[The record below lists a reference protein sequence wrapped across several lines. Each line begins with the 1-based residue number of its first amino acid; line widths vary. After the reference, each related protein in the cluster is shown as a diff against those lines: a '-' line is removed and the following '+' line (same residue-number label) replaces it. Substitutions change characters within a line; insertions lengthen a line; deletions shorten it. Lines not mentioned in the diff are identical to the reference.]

1 MRTHPSR
8 QSDRASIAPVNP
20 QEKDLAAA
28 ASQIAGASRGKQMAG
43 GLTGLSSQPRRRR
56 VPSRKSQWQ
65 QSARLQSA
73 GPSRGVLHARQ
84 IQSPRI
90 IHTFQHSCCA
100 RYALRFSSPQNAD
113 GFHLPRV
120 HFPPLACRHI
130 LVIAVGDARCAGL
143 GKYSVVNVLD
153 EHERTMAFAEIALG
167 QIKSLRQTAIPRNYE
182 IWYVYATG
190 YNPPLNKIINE
201 TLARNGRLTESDLE
215 QIYETYLSH
224 LKITDRI
231 DKVGA
236 RVIGE
241 IDDVMSLITDALG
254 VSVSYDATLSEANEK
269 LSAAGDRDTV
279 KPIIEMLI
287 KATGEMRETNTALEE
302 RLTLSKTEISNLQ
315 QSLEAIRAESLTDPL
330 TGLGNRKYFDRMIDV
345 AVQNALANNEPLSL
359 LMFDID
365 HFKSFNDSYGHLTGD
380 QVLRLVSN
388 SLKQTIKGQDITARY
403 GGEEF
408 AVVLPNTA
416 LRQALTVADH
426 IRRAVMAKELK
437 KKSTGEILGR
447 VTISVG
453 VSMLKP
459 GDDTDA
465 LIERADAC
473 LYVAKRNGRNRVICE
488 VDPEYATENHGQA
501 CVSKAAG

>member
-1 MRTHPSR
+1 M
-8 QSDRASIAPVNP
+8 I
-20 QEKDLAAA
+20 K
-28 ASQIAGASRGKQMAG
+28 
-43 GLTGLSSQPRRRR
+43 
-56 VPSRKSQWQ
+56 
-65 QSARLQSA
+65 
-73 GPSRGVLHARQ
+73 
-84 IQSPRI
+84 
-90 IHTFQHSCCA
+90 
-100 RYALRFSSPQNAD
+100 
-113 GFHLPRV
+113 
-120 HFPPLACRHI
+120 
-130 LVIAVGDARCAGL
+130 
-143 GKYSVVNVLD
+143 VLD
-153 EHERTMAFAEIALG
+153 EYERTMAFAELALG
-167 QIKSLRQTAIPRNYE
+167 QIRSLRQTAIPRNYE

-190 YNPPLNKIINE
+190 YNSQLNKIINE
-201 TLARNGRLTESDLE
+201 TLARNGKLTDSDLD

-224 LKITDRI
+224 IKTTDRI

-241 IDDVMSLITDALG
+241 IDDVMRLIGEALG
-254 VSVSYDATLSEANEK
+254 MASSYNDSLNGASERLSLASTREQ
-269 LSAAGDRDTV
+269 V
-279 KPIIEMLI
+279 KPVIESLL
-287 KATGEMRETNTALEE
+287 KSTREMRETNKALED
-302 RLTLSKTEISNLQ
+302 RLTLSKSEISNLQ

-330 TGLGNRKYFDRMIDV
+330 TGLGNRKYFDRSIETAV
-345 AVQNALANNEPLSL
+345 AHALAEGEPLSL

-380 QVLRLVSN
+380 QVLRLVGM

-473 LYVAKRNGRNRVICE
+473 LYAAKRNGRNRVICE
-488 VDPEYATENHGQA
+488 ADPEYTIETQSQVA
-501 CVSKAAG
+501 

>member
-1 MRTHPSR
+1 MRTPPLR
-8 QSDRASIAPVNP
+8 QSDRASVAPVNP

-56 VPSRKSQWQ
+56 VLSSSQWQ

-190 YNPPLNKIINE
+190 YNAPLNKIINE
-201 TLARNGRLTESDLE
+201 TLARNGKLIEADLE
-215 QIYETYLSH
+215 QIYDTYLSQ
-224 LKITDRI
+224 LKTTDRI

-236 RVIGE
+236 QVINE
-241 IDDVMSLITDALG
+241 IDDVMSLIGDALG
-254 VSVSYDATLSEANEK
+254 VSASYDDSLSGATQK
-269 LSAAGDRDTV
+269 LQVA
-279 KPIIEMLI
+279 K
-287 KATGEMRETNTALEE
+287 
-302 RLTLSKTEISNLQ
+302 
-315 QSLEAIRAESLTDPL
+315 
-330 TGLGNRKYFDRMIDV
+330 NR
-345 AVQNALANNEPLSL
+345 
-359 LMFDID
+359 
-365 HFKSFNDSYGHLTGD
+365 D
-380 QVLRLVSN
+380 QV
-388 SLKQTIKGQDITARY
+388 K
-403 GGEEF
+403 
-408 AVVLPNTA
+408 AVV
-416 LRQALTVADH
+416 
-426 IRRAVMAKELK
+426 E
-437 KKSTGEILGR
+437 
-447 VTISVG
+447 
-453 VSMLKP
+453 
-459 GDDTDA
+459 
-465 LIERADAC
+465 
-473 LYVAKRNGRNRVICE
+473 
-488 VDPEYATENHGQA
+488 
-501 CVSKAAG
+501 

>member
-1 MRTHPSR
+1 V
-8 QSDRASIAPVNP
+8 I
-20 QEKDLAAA
+20 
-28 ASQIAGASRGKQMAG
+28 QM
-43 GLTGLSSQPRRRR
+43 
-56 VPSRKSQWQ
+56 
-65 QSARLQSA
+65 
-73 GPSRGVLHARQ
+73 
-84 IQSPRI
+84 
-90 IHTFQHSCCA
+90 
-100 RYALRFSSPQNAD
+100 
-113 GFHLPRV
+113 
-120 HFPPLACRHI
+120 
-130 LVIAVGDARCAGL
+130 
-143 GKYSVVNVLD
+143 LD
-153 EHERTMAFAEIALG
+153 EHERTMAFAEVALG
-167 QIKSLRQTAIPRNYE
+167 QIKSLRQTAVPRNYE

-190 YNPPLNKIINE
+190 YNLSLNQIINE
-201 TLARNGRLTESDLE
+201 TLARHGKLSEADLE
-215 QIYETYLSH
+215 QIYETYLSQV
-224 LKITDRI
+224 KTTDRI

-241 IDDVMSLITDALG
+241 IDDVMTLVSDALG
-254 VSVSYDATLSEANEK
+254 MSASYDVSLSGATEQLAVARNRDQVKAVVETLVKSTREM
-269 LSAAGDRDTV
+269 RDTN
-279 KPIIEMLI
+279 
-287 KATGEMRETNTALEE
+287 RALED
-302 RLTLSKTEISNLQ
+302 RLALSKSEISNLQ

-330 TGLGNRKYFDRMIDV
+330 TGLGNRKYFDRSIEM
-345 AVQNALANNEPLSL
+345 AVQMALANGEPLSL

-380 QVLRLVSN
+380 QVLRLVGM

-459 GDDTDA
+459 GDDTDS

-473 LYVAKRNGRNRVICE
+473 LYAAKRNGRNRVICE
-488 VDPEYATENHGQA
+488 ADPEYAAETHSQVA
-501 CVSKAAG
+501 

>member
-1 MRTHPSR
+1 
-8 QSDRASIAPVNP
+8 
-20 QEKDLAAA
+20 
-28 ASQIAGASRGKQMAG
+28 
-43 GLTGLSSQPRRRR
+43 
-56 VPSRKSQWQ
+56 
-65 QSARLQSA
+65 
-73 GPSRGVLHARQ
+73 
-84 IQSPRI
+84 
-90 IHTFQHSCCA
+90 
-100 RYALRFSSPQNAD
+100 
-113 GFHLPRV
+113 
-120 HFPPLACRHI
+120 
-130 LVIAVGDARCAGL
+130 
-143 GKYSVVNVLD
+143 
-153 EHERTMAFAEIALG
+153 MAFAEVALG
-167 QIKSLRQTAIPRNYE
+167 QIRSLRQTAIPRNYE

-190 YNPPLNKIINE
+190 YNSPLNKVINE
-201 TLARNGRLTESDLE
+201 ALARNGRLTEADLE

-224 LKITDRI
+224 LKTTDRI

-241 IDDVMSLITDALG
+241 IDDVMRLLDDALG
-254 VSVSYDATLSEANEK
+254 ASTGYDANLRGATEK
-269 LSAAGDRDTV
+269 LEGAESREEVRSVVDALVKSTYDMRDTN
-279 KPIIEMLI
+279 K
-287 KATGEMRETNTALEE
+287 ALEE
-302 RLTLSKTEISNLQ
+302 RLALSRAEISNLQ

-330 TGLGNRKYFDRMIDV
+330 TGLGNRKYFDRSIDTM
-345 AVQNALANNEPLSL
+345 VQNALASGEPLSL

-380 QVLRLVSN
+380 QVLRLVGM

-426 IRRAVMAKELK
+426 IRRAVMSKELK

-459 GDDTDA
+459 GDDTNS

-473 LYVAKRNGRNRVICE
+473 LYAAKRAGRNRVICE
-488 VDPEYATENHGQA
+488 ADPEYAAEMQA
-501 CVSKAAG
+501 QVA

>member
-1 MRTHPSR
+1 M
-8 QSDRASIAPVNP
+8 I
-20 QEKDLAAA
+20 K
-28 ASQIAGASRGKQMAG
+28 
-43 GLTGLSSQPRRRR
+43 
-56 VPSRKSQWQ
+56 
-65 QSARLQSA
+65 
-73 GPSRGVLHARQ
+73 
-84 IQSPRI
+84 
-90 IHTFQHSCCA
+90 
-100 RYALRFSSPQNAD
+100 
-113 GFHLPRV
+113 
-120 HFPPLACRHI
+120 
-130 LVIAVGDARCAGL
+130 
-143 GKYSVVNVLD
+143 VLD
-153 EHERTMAFAEIALG
+153 EHERTMAFAEVALG

-190 YNPPLNKIINE
+190 YNAPLNKIINE
-201 TLARNGRLTESDLE
+201 TLSRNGKLTEADLE
-215 QIYETYLSH
+215 QLYDTYLSQI
-224 LKITDRI
+224 KTTERI

-241 IDDVMSLITDALG
+241 IDDVMTLITEAL
-254 VSVSYDATLSEANEK
+254 SVSSNYDDSLTGASQKLAVAKSSEQVRAIVETLVKSTREM
-269 LSAAGDRDTV
+269 RDTNKV
-279 KPIIEMLI
+279 
-287 KATGEMRETNTALEE
+287 LED
-302 RLTLSKTEISNLQ
+302 RLTLSKSEISNLQ

-330 TGLGNRKYFDRMIDV
+330 TGLGNRKYFDRSITT
-345 AVQNALANNEPLSL
+345 AVNTALASGEPLSL

-380 QVLRLVSN
+380 QVLRLVGM

-459 GDDTDA
+459 GDDTDS

-473 LYVAKRNGRNRVICE
+473 LYAAKRNGRNRVICE
-488 VDPEYATENHGQA
+488 VDPEYTADAHSQVA
-501 CVSKAAG
+501 

>member
-1 MRTHPSR
+1 
-8 QSDRASIAPVNP
+8 
-20 QEKDLAAA
+20 
-28 ASQIAGASRGKQMAG
+28 
-43 GLTGLSSQPRRRR
+43 
-56 VPSRKSQWQ
+56 
-65 QSARLQSA
+65 
-73 GPSRGVLHARQ
+73 
-84 IQSPRI
+84 
-90 IHTFQHSCCA
+90 
-100 RYALRFSSPQNAD
+100 
-113 GFHLPRV
+113 
-120 HFPPLACRHI
+120 
-130 LVIAVGDARCAGL
+130 
-143 GKYSVVNVLD
+143 
-153 EHERTMAFAEIALG
+153 MAFAELALG
-167 QIKSLRQTAIPRNYE
+167 QIRSLRQSAVPRNYE

-190 YNPPLNKIINE
+190 YNSPLNKIINE
-201 TLARNGRLTESDLE
+201 TLARNGHLTEADLE

-224 LKITDRI
+224 LKTTDRI

-241 IDDVMSLITDALG
+241 IDDVMRLIDDALEM
-254 VSVSYDATLSEANEK
+254 STSYDASLSGASEK
-269 LSAAGDRDTV
+269 LTSAQSHEEIRSVVDTLTKSTHEMRDTN
-279 KPIIEMLI
+279 K
-287 KATGEMRETNTALEE
+287 ALEE
-302 RLTLSKTEISNLQ
+302 RLALSRTEISNLQ

-330 TGLGNRKYFDRMIDV
+330 TGLGNRKYFDRSIETL
-345 AVQNALANNEPLSL
+345 VQSAMASGEPLSL

-380 QVLRLVSN
+380 QVLRLVGM

-426 IRRAVMAKELK
+426 IRRAVMSKELK

-459 GDDTDA
+459 GDDTDS

-473 LYVAKRNGRNRVICE
+473 LYAAKRAGRNRVICE
-488 VDPEYATENHGQA
+488 ADPEYAAETQTQVA
-501 CVSKAAG
+501 

>member
-1 MRTHPSR
+1 M
-8 QSDRASIAPVNP
+8 I
-20 QEKDLAAA
+20 K
-28 ASQIAGASRGKQMAG
+28 
-43 GLTGLSSQPRRRR
+43 
-56 VPSRKSQWQ
+56 
-65 QSARLQSA
+65 
-73 GPSRGVLHARQ
+73 
-84 IQSPRI
+84 
-90 IHTFQHSCCA
+90 
-100 RYALRFSSPQNAD
+100 
-113 GFHLPRV
+113 
-120 HFPPLACRHI
+120 
-130 LVIAVGDARCAGL
+130 
-143 GKYSVVNVLD
+143 VLD
-153 EHERTMAFAEIALG
+153 EHERTMAFAEVALA
-167 QIKSLRQTAIPRNYE
+167 QIKSLRQTAVPRNYE

-190 YNPPLNKIINE
+190 YNAPLNKIINE
-201 TLARNGRLTESDLE
+201 TLARNGRLTEADLE
-215 QIYETYLSH
+215 QIYETYLSQI
-224 LKITDRI
+224 KTTDRI

-241 IDDVMSLITDALG
+241 IDDVMTLIDDALG
-254 VSVSYDATLSEANEK
+254 MSASYDNTLSGATEK
-269 LSAAGDRDTV
+269 LAVAQGRDQV
-279 KPIIEMLI
+279 KAIVDSLMRS
-287 KATGEMRETNTALEE
+287 TGEMRETNKALRD
-302 RLTLSKTEISNLQ
+302 RLTLSKSEISDLQ

-330 TGLGNRKYFDRMIDV
+330 TGLGNRKYFDRSIDA
-345 AVQNALANNEPLSL
+345 AVQNALDNGEPLSL

-380 QVLRLVSN
+380 QVLRLVGL

-459 GDDTDA
+459 GDDTNS

-473 LYVAKRNGRNRVICE
+473 LYAAKRSGRNRVICE
-488 VDPEYATENHGQA
+488 ADPEYAAETQGQVA
-501 CVSKAAG
+501 

>member
-1 MRTHPSR
+1 M
-8 QSDRASIAPVNP
+8 VN
-20 QEKDLAAA
+20 L
-28 ASQIAGASRGKQMAG
+28 
-43 GLTGLSSQPRRRR
+43 
-56 VPSRKSQWQ
+56 
-65 QSARLQSA
+65 
-73 GPSRGVLHARQ
+73 
-84 IQSPRI
+84 
-90 IHTFQHSCCA
+90 
-100 RYALRFSSPQNAD
+100 
-113 GFHLPRV
+113 
-120 HFPPLACRHI
+120 
-130 LVIAVGDARCAGL
+130 
-143 GKYSVVNVLD
+143 LD
-153 EHERTMAFAEIALG
+153 EHDRTLAFAQIALG
-167 QIKSLRQTAIPRNYE
+167 QIKSLRQTAVPRNYE

-201 TLARNGRLTESDLE
+201 TLARNGKLTEADLE
-215 QIYETYLSH
+215 QIYETYLSQI
-224 LKITDRI
+224 KMTDRI

-241 IDDVMSLITDALG
+241 IDDVMTLLGEAL
-254 VSVSYDATLSEANEK
+254 SMSTSYGATLDGAKEK
-269 LSAAGDRDTV
+269 LATV
-279 KPIIEMLI
+279 LTPEQV
-287 KATGEMRETNTALEE
+287 KATVETLVKSTTEMRQTNKVLEE
-302 RLTLSKTEISNLQ
+302 RLTSEISDLQ

-330 TGLGNRKYFDRMIDV
+330 TGLGNRKYFDRMIESS
-345 AVQNALANNEPLSL
+345 VQNALANGEPLSL

-380 QVLRLVSN
+380 QVLRLVGM

-426 IRRAVMAKELK
+426 IRRAIMAKELK

-459 GDDTDA
+459 NDDTDA

-488 VDPEYATENHGQA
+488 VDPEYVAETRCQVA
-501 CVSKAAG
+501 